1 MPTPKILIVDG
12 SETRAARIDSIV
24 REAGYVPVRAG
35 SDALERARTE
45 RPDLILLNVEIPQ
58 DDGYEVCREL
68 RGDQA
73 IRHIPV
79 IAMTEPR
86 NSADQLWAR
95 MQGASD
101 VVSQPCS
108 VEQLL
113 AAIRT
118 ALI

>member
-1 MPTPKILIVDG
+1 MRTPKILIVDT
-12 SETRAARIDSIV
+12 SDTRAARIGAIV
-24 REAGYVPVRAG
+24 RDAGYVPVRAG
-35 SDALERARTE
+35 DDAVGQARTE
-45 RPDLILLNVEIPQ
+45 RPDLILLSVEIPQ
-58 DDGYEVCREL
+58 DDGYGICRDL

-79 IAMTEPR
+79 IAMAEPR
-86 NSADQLWAR
+86 NLADQLWAR

-101 VVSQPCS
+101 VVSQPCTI
-108 VEQLL
+108 EQLL